1 MSAMPYEPVTKVSA
15 AKAYVGAGIA
25 AVVAGLSTAV
35 TALDDGVISAQEGIG
50 IAIAV
55 LVSVGGVFGGVYS
68 VRNRPLE

>member
-1 MSAMPYEPVTKVSA
+1 MNTKTTA

-55 LVSVGGVFGGVYS
+55 LVSIGGVFGGVYATTNKPVS
-68 VRNRPLE
+68 